1 MEKQQPLPNTLKQAA
16 YSYHTGLFNAFKNW
30 IEVHKEA
37 GNGCFTLYDAHRVRE
52 EVKRLIMEDHKTMLS
67 ALDFQMDGEI
77 TPYETF
83 EMTSS

>member
-1 MEKQQPLPNTLKQAA
+1 MKNSKNPTLTIKEAA
-16 YSYHTGLFNAFKNW
+16 FNYHKGDFKAFKMW
-30 IEVHKEA
+30 VATHKRDYGRFTEV
-37 GNGCFTLYDAHRVRE
+37 DARLLKA
-52 EVKRLIMEDHKTMLS
+52 EVMRCIMEENKTMLA

>member
-1 MEKQQPLPNTLKQAA
+1 MENSNTIKEAA
-16 YSYHTGLFNAFKNW
+16 FNYHKGDFEAFKMW
-30 IEVHKEA
+30 IETHKRDTGRFTEA
-37 GNGCFTLYDAHRVRE
+37 DAQLLKVEVVRC
-52 EVKRLIMEDHKTMLS
+52 IMEENKTMLA